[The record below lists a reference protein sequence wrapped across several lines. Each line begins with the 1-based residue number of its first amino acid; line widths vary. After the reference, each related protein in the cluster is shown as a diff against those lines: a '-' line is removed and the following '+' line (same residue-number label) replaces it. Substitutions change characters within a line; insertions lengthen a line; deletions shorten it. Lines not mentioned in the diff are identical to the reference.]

1 MAITIP
7 GLKTGQE
14 VLKVTAAGKDSGK
27 GFDDIMQ
34 DALGK
39 ISQIQNDADNAI
51 KEIASGGDVVQSIIS
66 MEKAEM
72 SFQLMVEIRNRLLSA
87 YEEIMRMQV

>member
-1 MAITIP
+1 MSITIP

-14 VLKVTAAGKDSGK
+14 VLKVTAGSKDSGK

-51 KEIASGGDVVQSIIS
+51 KEIASGGDVVQSIIG